1 MMKKF
6 RNIITKIVLAGAVLI
21 ALNSKNA
28 EAQNLQKITNNNAVA
43 LTPPMGWNS
52 WNWFGKKEVNET
64 VVREVID
71 AMAANGLRDAGYNYI
86 IVDGGWRDTKLGP
99 DGEQLVTTKRFPHG
113 IKVLIDYAHSK
124 GFKFGVHTVPGTHD
138 CGGDPVGGY
147 GHEEVQVQQLI
158 DWGIDFIKLDKC
170 KFSSGWNEELLK
182 KTYEKWSD
190 LIKKS
195 GKPIVLEISAY
206 TFREW
211 NPEVGNMSRT
221 TPDISAKVQGSAF
234 FDSIPQIKNFW
245 SVMHVA
251 EENNKFAAYAR
262 PGYWNHA
269 EMLVTGD
276 QGLTPEE
283 QKMHFALW
291 NIMSAPLFLGDDP
304 RHLPQ
309 YEKDIILNKDA
320 ISIDQDPTEQGVQ
333 MMVNDST
340 EVWAKKLQNGKAA
353 VLFLNRSHTSA
364 KNISFDLAK
373 IGLEGKVKIKDVYA
387 KKKTGKAKITL
398 SKTLQPRTCLYMLL
412 SK

>member
-1 MMKKF
+1 MIKNFLK
-6 RNIITKIVLAGAVLI
+6 IILATALVIGCKIQKVQAQQELSTA
-21 ALNSKNA
+21 KN
-28 EAQNLQKITNNNAVA
+28 NGVA

-52 WNWFGKKEVNET
+52 WNWFGKKDINET

-86 IVDGGWRDTKLGP
+86 VVDGGWRDIKLGP
-99 DGEQLVTTKRFPHG
+99 NGEQLVTAKRFPHG

-124 GFKFGVHTVPGTHD
+124 GFKFGVHTVPGTND

-158 DWGIDFIKLDKC
+158 DWGIDYIKLDKC
-170 KFSSGWNEELLK
+170 QFSSGWNETLLK
-182 KTYEKWSD
+182 DTYAKWSS

-195 GKPIVLEISAY
+195 GRPIVLEISAY
-206 TFREW
+206 TFRDW
-211 NPEVGNMSRT
+211 NPVLGNLSRT
-221 TPDISAKVQGSAF
+221 TPDISAKVQGNAF
-234 FDSIPQIKNFW
+234 FDSIPKIKNFW

-251 EENNKFAAYAR
+251 EENNKFAAYAK

-269 EMLVTGD
+269 EMLVTGN

-304 RHLPQ
+304 RHLAQ

-320 ISIDQDPTEQGVQ
+320 IAIDQDPTEQGTQ
-333 MMVNDST
+333 IMRDDST
-340 EVWAKKLQNGKAA
+340 EVWAKRLQNGKAA
-353 VLFLNRSHTSA
+353 VLFMNRSHNTA
-364 KNISFDLAK
+364 KTISLDLAK
-373 IGLEGKVKIKDVYA
+373 IGIPQKAKIKDVYA
-387 KKKTGKAKITL
+387 RKKIGKAKETIV
-398 SKTLQPRTCLYMLL
+398 KMLQPRTCLYMLL
-412 SK
+412 EKK